1 VEGLAVVGVKRTAAA
16 WGAWIVFCDES
27 GQSLRPP
34 KGRTWARRGQTP
46 VVAVPG
52 RGTGRVSI
60 AGLLCVKPGER
71 TRLIY
76 RTTVYHGRTHEPKG
90 FGSADFAA
98 LLTDAHQQ
106 LRGPIMVVW
115 DNLPAHVSAPMRAWI
130 AARAD
135 WLLVYRLPP
144 YAPEIN
150 PAEGVWANLKG
161 KIYNLAIH
169 GVDALAVLLKSHLK
183 RLQYQ
188 PDLLN
193 AFIAETGLSL
203 EPP

>member
-1 VEGLAVVGVKRTAAA
+1 MAA
-16 WGAWIVFCDES
+16 
-27 GQSLRPP
+27 
-34 KGRTWARRGQTP
+34 
-46 VVAVPG
+46 PG

-76 RTTVYHGRTHEPKG
+76 RTTVYHGRKHEPKG

-115 DNLPAHVSAPMRAWI
+115 DNLPAHVSAPMQAWI

-144 YAPEIN
+144 YAPELN
-150 PAEGVWANLKG
+150 PTEGVWANLKG
-161 KIYNLAIH
+161 KCEVAAEVASSQVIWRSRWRS
-169 GVDALAVLLKSHLK
+169 GVGSHLMW
-183 RLQYQ
+183 RASAQGPCQ
-188 PDLLN
+188 
-193 AFIAETGLSL
+193 SRS
-203 EPP
+203 